1 MTEIVSI
8 STVNGIH
15 DIESKISSNG
25 NLETEI
31 KNEEKSEEISEEKSD
46 NDDSIV
52 VLGRRDIEINFD
64 IIREESKFDNLTFNK
79 SWNKIGWVFL
89 AAFPE

>member
-1 MTEIVSI
+1 MKLQKTSA
-8 STVNGIH
+8 
-15 DIESKISSNG
+15 
-25 NLETEI
+25 LETEI
-31 KNEEKSEEISEEKSD
+31 KSEEKSGD
-46 NDDSIV
+46 DDSIV

-79 SWNKIGWVFL
+79 SWNKIAWVFL

>member
-8 STVNGIH
+8 STVNGIL
-15 DIESKISSNG
+15 DIETKTKISSNG
-25 NLETEI
+25 NLEKEI
-31 KNEEKSEEISEEKSD
+31 KNEEKSEEKSD

-52 VLGRRDIEINFD
+52 VLGRRDIEINVD

-79 SWNKIGWVFL
+79 SWNKICWVFL

>member
-1 MTEIVSI
+1 MKLQKTSA
-8 STVNGIH
+8 
-15 DIESKISSNG
+15 
-25 NLETEI
+25 LETEI
-31 KNEEKSEEISEEKSD
+31 ESEEKSGD
-46 NDDSIV
+46 DDSIV

-79 SWNKIGWVFL
+79 SWNKIAWVFL

>member
-8 STVNGIH
+8 STVNGIL
-15 DIESKISSNG
+15 DIETKTKISSNG
-25 NLETEI
+25 NLEKEI
-31 KNEEKSEEISEEKSD
+31 KNEEKSD

-52 VLGRRDIEINFD
+52 VLGRRDIEINVD

-79 SWNKIGWVFL
+79 SWNKICWVFL

>member
-15 DIESKISSNG
+15 DIETKNNISANG

-31 KNEEKSEEISEEKSD
+31 KNEEKSD

>member
-8 STVNGIH
+8 SIVNGIH
-15 DIESKISSNG
+15 DIETKNNISANG

-31 KNEEKSEEISEEKSD
+31 KNEEISEEKSD

>member
-15 DIESKISSNG
+15 DIESKKKISSNG

-31 KNEEKSEEISEEKSD
+31 KNDEESN

-64 IIREESKFDNLTFNK
+64 IIKEESKFDNLTFNK
-79 SWNKIGWVFL
+79 SWKKIGWVFL